1 MTDAEH
7 EMKEIVLRDIEPILS
22 EKIDKDLVVES
33 FTNKLLLPPGE
44 NYGSTI
50 MKVVVNL
57 KNKKTGKE
65 EELHLIA
72 KMPPPTEFQ
81 RKVFN
86 SPRTFTKEI
95 FMYESIM
102 PAYNKLELE
111 CGFRKNEVFDV
122 LAKFY
127 GSRLSLQA
135 DGEFDD
141 NAVILMENLKVK
153 GYYNGDRTKGYDLE
167 HAELAVKALAR
178 FHALGMAT
186 KEKKPGM
193 YEIFKMY
200 AKALQAEGT
209 AEDMFKVVLNTI
221 QQDPE
226 MSPHYERCDKILS
239 GFTLEKLWAEE
250 VREPWSTIIHSDFWV
265 NNIMFHRSE
274 KGKIDDV
281 KFVDFQIYLC
291 ASPLRDLLFFVYSS
305 VEPDVVDDQ
314 AENLFDLY
322 YETMI
327 NVLTKM
333 KCNTNVFSKEDFR
346 AKLAEDA
353 KNEFVHVSFMIKVL
367 TLDVKD
373 ISDFNVD
380 KLQSVMLEHCGNQL
394 FVERLRKLVLNFVKH
409 DWI

>member
-1 MTDAEH
+1 M
-7 EMKEIVLRDIEPILS
+7 LRDIEPVLH

-33 FTNKLLLPPGE
+33 FTNKMLLPPGE

-50 MKVVVNL
+50 MKVDVNL

-95 FMYESIM
+95 FMYETIM
-102 PAYNKLELE
+102 PTYNKLELE
-111 CGFRKNEVFDV
+111 CGFRKSEVFDV

-127 GSRLSLQA
+127 GSRLSMQP

-153 GYYNGDRTKGYDLE
+153 GFYNGDRTKGYDLE

-200 AKALQAEGT
+200 AKCLQAEGT
-209 AEDMFKVVLNTI
+209 AENMFKVVLNTI

-226 MSPHYERCDKILS
+226 MSPYYDRCSKILL
-239 GFTLEKLWAEE
+239 GFTLEDLWTEE
-250 VREPWSTIIHSDFWV
+250 LREPWSTIIHSDFWV
-265 NNIMFHRSE
+265 NNIMFRRGE
-274 KGKIDDV
+274 KEKLEI
-281 KFVDFQIYLC
+281 KFVDFQIYVC
-291 ASPLRDLLFFVYSS
+291 ASPLRDLLFFLYSS
-305 VEPDVVDDQ
+305 VEPDIVDDHGD
-314 AENLFDLY
+314 NLLDLY
-322 YETMI
+322 YETLLDI
-327 NVLTKM
+327 LTKM
-333 KCNTNVFSKEDFR
+333 KCNTSAFNKEDFT

-353 KNEFVHVSFMIKVL
+353 EKEFVHVSFMIKVL
-367 TLDVKD
+367 TLDIKE
-373 ISDFNVD
+373 INDFNVD
-380 KLQSVMLEHCGNQL
+380 KMQSVMLEHGGNQL
-394 FVERLRKLVLNFVKH
+394 FVDRLRKIVLNFVKH
-409 DWI
+409 GWI